1 MYFQSLYPVKKKI
14 KKIFTKKGKSV
25 YMLFIALIL
34 RKLNTYN
41 NLKLNDF
48 FIESLNICTNLYI
61 LIIKLKTYMG
71 MR

>member
-1 MYFQSLYPVKKKI
+1 
-14 KKIFTKKGKSV
+14 
-25 YMLFIALIL
+25 MLFIALIL

-41 NLKLNDF
+41 NLKLNEF
-48 FIESLNICTNLYI
+48 FLESLNICTNLYI